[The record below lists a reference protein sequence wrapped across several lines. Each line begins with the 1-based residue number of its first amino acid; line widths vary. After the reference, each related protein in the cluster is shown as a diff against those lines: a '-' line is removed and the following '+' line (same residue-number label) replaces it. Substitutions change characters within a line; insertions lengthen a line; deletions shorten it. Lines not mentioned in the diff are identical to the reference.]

1 MSDTPRHDPSKSEKT
16 ELVGLAK
23 TSWSS
28 LVLDKIWLL
37 AFSGTLIVIPTT
49 LFGAFSEHWVAELFT
64 DLRMQ
69 QVLGLVIVVL
79 FTLISRKWVWL
90 APQIALLGYHLIWVL
105 PVFAS
110 PGTEPVEG
118 ATSLKVMVAN
128 VLTSNKN
135 FEQIEAQIV
144 DESPDVFAIIELG
157 HELDQRLS
165 QLDEYPFRFSE
176 PMSPGNFG
184 IGIYSKY
191 PLGKSELISFNLD
204 DIRSIVTTV
213 QTEQGDYRL
222 IATHPLPPI
231 RKFGNDARD
240 EHLEMLADLI
250 QKDGQAMSLEVSL
263 RGEADPSSL
272 SRETLAQPRVIVVG
286 DFNLTPWS
294 PVFYMFTKSSK
305 LRRSGKGFGV
315 QPTWYAGP
323 TIAMGLKLDH
333 CFISDNLH
341 CAEYRIGEAN
351 GSDHR
356 SVTVVLQDAK

>member
-1 MSDTPRHDPSKSEKT
+1 MSDNPRQACSNSE
-16 ELVGLAK
+16 EAAVVSPK
-23 TSWSS
+23 TSWWGF
-28 LVLDKIWLL
+28 VLDKVWLL
-37 AFSGTLIVIPTT
+37 AFSGTLIIFPTT

-64 DLRMQ
+64 DLRIQ
-69 QVLGLVIVVL
+69 QVLGLMIVVL
-79 FTLISRKWVWL
+79 FTVISRKWVWL

-105 PVFAS
+105 PAFAS
-110 PGTEPVEG
+110 PATEPIEG
-118 ATSLKVMVAN
+118 DTSLKVMIAN

-144 DESPDVFAIIELG
+144 AESPDVFAIVELG

-165 QLDEYPFRFSE
+165 QLDGYPFRFSE

-184 IGIYSKY
+184 IGIYSKH
-191 PLGKSELISFNLD
+191 PLSNSELISFNLD

-213 QTEQGDYRL
+213 QTKQGDYRL

-240 EHLEMLADLI
+240 GHLEMLADLI
-250 QKDGQAMSLEVSL
+250 QENRQTLSSAVSRQGEVN
-263 RGEADPSSL
+263 RSL
-272 SRETLAQPRVIVVG
+272 STRVTTAQPRVIVVG

-294 PVFYMFTKSSK
+294 PVFYKFTKATE